1 MNLFFLLGTLVAL
14 LSLISNTQSN
24 TTYNPLWKP
33 VSSQERSSILSEML
47 PNSTITDEG
56 LGLSD
61 FGSFGRKIEK
71 LKESEVDPIDQF
83 LKNNSDEFAVEEKT
97 IKSSKSKPSIG
108 DSRKRLRSLL
118 NEFLVSQRQL
128 DFTTLVSLPSPA
140 RLDEIQDFLQNR
152 LSFYRY
158 NPVINQTGEFDWKI
172 SLPAWVNLQFLG
184 RKLERQAFREF
195 QLTWKYQ
202 SREKSQIL
210 SAVIALDHQ
219 KELNLKFE
227 KPHPRAK
234 VSIIIDDMGHMG
246 RGFKIYRNMGHPM
259 TMSFLPFYETSEMQ
273 SKIAYEEGFELM
285 LHMPMQP
292 NHKLY
297 FRSPLV
303 IETNLT
309 ESEVRSRV
317 RGNLEKLPLVVGFNN
332 HQGSKATRDLNLMRI
347 VMDEVSKHKRL
358 YFIDS
363 VTSGSTKAHMAA
375 LEVGFSSR
383 KRNSDFLDNTKTHE
397 AITAKIKELIQG
409 AKNSRGVRIAI
420 IHESK
425 VSANAINQLL
435 PRFESLGI
443 EIVSPSDFLEPNL
456 L

>member
-1 MNLFFLLGTLVAL
+1 MNLFFLLGMLASL
-14 LSLISNTQSN
+14 LSVVNTYAN

-33 VSSQERSSILSEML
+33 VSQEGTSVSSRIL
-47 PNSTITDEG
+47 PNSTISNEG

-71 LKESEVDPIDQF
+71 FKESNIDPIDLF
-83 LKNNSDEFAVEEKT
+83 LKSSNDEFSADDSPLPSNK
-97 IKSSKSKPSIG
+97 SKSNIG
-108 DSRKRLRSLL
+108 DSRRRLRNLL

-128 DFTTLVSLPSPA
+128 DFTTMISLPSPA
-140 RLDEIQDFLQNR
+140 RLDEIRDFLRHR

-158 NPVINQTGEFDWKI
+158 NPVINQTSKFDWEI
-172 SLPAWVNLQFLG
+172 SLPAWVNLQFLA
-184 RKLERQAFREF
+184 RKMERQSFKNF
-195 QLTWKYQ
+195 PLTWNYHSSETTQ
-202 SREKSQIL
+202 RL
-210 SAVIALDHQ
+210 TAVVVLDNQ
-219 KELNLKFE
+219 TELNLKFE
-227 KPHPRAK
+227 KPHPRAR
-234 VSIIIDDMGHMG
+234 VSIIIDDMGHMS
-246 RGFKIYRNMGHPM
+246 RGFQIYRNMGHPL
-259 TMSFLPFYETSEMQ
+259 TMSFLPFYDTSEMQ
-273 SKIAYEEGFELM
+273 SRIAYDEGFELM

-292 NHKLY
+292 THKLY

-303 IETNLT
+303 IETDLN
-309 ESEVRSRV
+309 EPEVRSRV
-317 RGNLEKLPLVVGFNN
+317 RKNLEKLPLIRGFNN

-347 VMDEVSKHKRL
+347 VMDEVSRHKRL

-397 AITAKIKELIQG
+397 AITTKIEELIQA
-409 AKNSRGVRIAI
+409 AKNSKGIRIAI

-425 VSANAINQLL
+425 ISANAINQLL